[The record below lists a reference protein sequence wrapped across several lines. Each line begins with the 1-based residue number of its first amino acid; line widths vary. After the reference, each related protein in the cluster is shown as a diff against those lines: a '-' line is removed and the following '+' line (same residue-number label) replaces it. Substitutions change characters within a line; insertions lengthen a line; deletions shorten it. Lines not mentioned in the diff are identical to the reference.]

1 MEHLSVYMYI
11 HIDYYRW
18 IVNGRKTFILFIL
31 QDTVYHRII
40 EQASI
45 YIISVYIY
53 NAWIWWTYN
62 DGENTD
68 VFCVILLLGGGGE
81 EAVFLLLH
89 VGYIQ
94 EALSI

>member
-1 MEHLSVYMYI
+1 MNL
-11 HIDYYRW
+11 
-18 IVNGRKTFILFIL
+18 VNL
-31 QDTVYHRII
+31 Y
-40 EQASI
+40 
-45 YIISVYIY
+45 
-53 NAWIWWTYN
+53 

-68 VFCVILLLGGGGE
+68 VFCVILLLGGGGG